1 MRNGSIS
8 NKLVLVNSSGQPL
21 SGQEADSDSAVDY
34 RYDAQSETSAPGDG
48 PQSARNALLVFMAV
62 SIACTAAAIA
72 TGSYAV
78 WLGRRQAA
86 QQAITDV
93 NDLLKTCQTRM
104 RQLETDV
111 QNLPSRAQ

>member
-1 MRNGSIS
+1 MRNGLPF
-8 NKLVLVNSSGQPL
+8 NNLVLV
-21 SGQEADSDSAVDY
+21 D
-34 RYDAQSETSAPGDG
+34 GDG
-48 PQSARNALLVFMAV
+48 QQISAQDMGNDAATDYPYEAESEAVPVADLTGSTRNTLLVFMAV
-62 SIACTAAAIA
+62 SIACTAAAVA

-86 QQAITDV
+86 QQALTDV

-111 QNLPSRAQ
+111 QNLPSRAR

>member
-1 MRNGSIS
+1 MRNGSLS
-8 NKLVLVNSSGQPL
+8 NKLVLV
-21 SGQEADSDSAVDY
+21 DSAGHPMASQDPDSETSVDY
-34 RYDAQSETSAPGDG
+34 RYEAQSETPIPVDAPLGT
-48 PQSARNALLVFMAV
+48 RNALLVFMAV

-86 QQAITDV
+86 QKAITDV

-111 QNLPSRAQ
+111 QNLPSRM